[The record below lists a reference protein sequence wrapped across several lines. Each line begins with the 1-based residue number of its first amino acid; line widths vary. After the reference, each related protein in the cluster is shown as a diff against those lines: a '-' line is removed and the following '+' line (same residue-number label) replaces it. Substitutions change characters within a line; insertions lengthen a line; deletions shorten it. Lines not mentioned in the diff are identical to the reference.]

1 MQPWVPVLLA
11 GWCTART
18 GWRHP
23 LPFFVHFLGIKW
35 NALFITRAS
44 PALLPA
50 PVFHN
55 LLGALFCFGR
65 CRSLLSTPEHC
76 FLRQPLIKNIYLG
89 SFAMRW
95 SRNWVLHL
103 AQCGRLVSKWGS
115 CWESQPTLV
124 NKVTAGAWLECPTQ
138 GHKLRRTLLFEICKS
153 DSWAQCCVACGQRST
168 KQDGGRVLVGM
179 AVVTLWVWHLYILPW
194 LGWLAVFVFFV
205 FCASS

>member
-1 MQPWVPVLLA
+1 MGSRFARRLVHSENGLA
-11 GWCTART
+11 PPTALFC
-18 GWRHP
+18 P
-23 LPFFVHFLGIKW
+23 LFGHKMERFVHNKGQSS
-35 NALFITRAS
+35 AS
-44 PALLPA
+44 PRAG
-50 PVFHN
+50 FHN